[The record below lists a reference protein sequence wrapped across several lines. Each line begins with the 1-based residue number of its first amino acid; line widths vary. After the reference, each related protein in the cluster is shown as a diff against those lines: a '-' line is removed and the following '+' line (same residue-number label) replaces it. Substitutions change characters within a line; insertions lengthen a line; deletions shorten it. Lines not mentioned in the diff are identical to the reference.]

1 MNEFNVDRKEE
12 TLDIPDFVEDKS
24 ETTSVDMSIFKMSD
38 EELYDDVPVKH
49 AQNDKGD
56 SKPTKKSNSGVI
68 ILSILAILLAIA
80 TAATLIY
87 AVSQKKEVETVNT
100 ALNQAQAK
108 IKELETKNSELANS
122 VESLNAQIEEL
133 KHPKVTD
140 LYYEITDGP
149 VTYRD
154 APNRDADSTEY
165 EGYDYA
171 ANGEKF
177 KVIEVVEDEK
187 DSDYTWAKIA
197 EGVYFCLGTED
208 DVWASKVE

>member
-1 MNEFNVDRKEE
+1 MNEFNHDRKEE
-12 TLDIPDFVEDKS
+12 TLDIPDFIEDKS

-38 EELYDDVPVKH
+38 EELYDDVPEKQTKKNSERPV
-49 AQNDKGD
+49 
-56 SKPTKKSNSGVI
+56 KKSNSGVI
-68 ILSILAILLAIA
+68 ILSILAILLAMA
-80 TAATLIY
+80 TAVAMIY
-87 AVSQKKEVETVNT
+87 AVSQSKEVDAANT
-100 ALNQAQAK
+100 ALSQAQAK
-108 IKELETKNSELANS
+108 ISELETKNSQLTNNVDELNK
-122 VESLNAQIEEL
+122 QIEEL

-154 APNRDADSTEY
+154 APNRNADKTEF

-177 KVIEVVEDEK
+177 KVIEVVEDEE
-187 DSDYTWAKIA
+187 DSDYTWVKIA
-197 EGVYFCLGTED
+197 EDVYFCLGTED